1 MHYGDTYLS
10 AKTLNTVKLKINDK
24 TKIIIVN
31 ILFLLKVIKNIALL
45 RYFFI
50 HAGPKS
56 IMHFSQ
62 AARHYENAATLFH

>member
-10 AKTLNTVKLKINDK
+10 AITLNTVKLKTNDK
-24 TKIIIVN
+24 TKTINVT

-50 HAGPKS
+50 HAGPRS

-62 AARHYENAATLFH
+62 AARHYENATPLFH